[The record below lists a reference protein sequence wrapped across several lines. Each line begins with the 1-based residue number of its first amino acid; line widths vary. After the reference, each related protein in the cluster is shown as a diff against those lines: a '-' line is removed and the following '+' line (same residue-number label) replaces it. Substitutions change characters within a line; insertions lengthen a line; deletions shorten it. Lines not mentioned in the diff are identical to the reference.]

1 MVRAGAEPWRALP
14 PAELAREYSPSSM
27 VASIDAELGVY
38 AAASA
43 AARARHPHTEHA
55 YGPGASQRLDLFHPG
70 RVSLPGPV
78 PVLVFVHGGYWQ
90 AESKERAC
98 GAAPDVLA
106 AGAAYVAVE
115 YTLAPAASL
124 AQIVAECRAAL
135 AWLVAHAAELG
146 IDPARIHLAGS
157 SAGAHLA
164 ALLALGGDA
173 GPGAT
178 IRSATLLS
186 GVYDLR
192 PLVATYVN
200 EPLGLDEPTA
210 WELSP
215 LARVRASDVALVV
228 TCAEYET
235 AEFKRQSR
243 EFAAAWEARGNRVDV
258 VPDVPGRNHFDLP
271 LDLADPATGLG
282 RAVRGLLDG

>member
-1 MVRAGAEPWRALP
+1 MTPGDGAWRALSP
-14 PAELAREYSPSSM
+14 EDLAREYSPSSM
-27 VASIDAELGVY
+27 VDSMDAELDVY
-38 AAASA
+38 AAAST
-43 AARARHPHTEHA
+43 AARSRHPHAEHA
-55 YGPGASQRLDLFHPG
+55 YGPGARQRLDVFHPG
-70 RVSLPGPV
+70 GDSLPGPV

-115 YTLAPAASL
+115 YTLAPVASV
-124 AQIVAECRAAL
+124 AEIVAECGAAL
-135 AWLVAHAAELG
+135 GWLVAHAAELG

-164 ALLALGGDA
+164 ALLTLGDDAL
-173 GPGAT
+173 PGAT

-192 PLVATYVN
+192 PLVPTYVN
-200 EPLGLDEPTA
+200 DPLGLDEPTA
-210 WELSP
+210 WHLSP
-215 LARVRASDVALVV
+215 LSRIRASDAALVV
-228 TCAEYET
+228 SWAECET
-235 AEFKRQSR
+235 AEFRRQSR
-243 EFAAAWEARGNRVDV
+243 ALTTAWRALGNRVDV

-271 LDLADPATGLG
+271 LDLADPATALG
-282 RAVRGLLDG
+282 RAVRRLLHG

>member
-1 MVRAGAEPWRALP
+1 MTPTDEAWRALS
-14 PAELAREYSPSSM
+14 PADLAREYSPSSM
-27 VASIDAELGVY
+27 VASIDAELDVY
-38 AAASA
+38 AAASD
-43 AARARHPHTEHA
+43 AARSRHPHTEHA
-55 YGPGASQRLDLFHPG
+55 YGPGARQRLDLFHPG
-70 RVSLPGPV
+70 GITPV

-135 AWLVAHAAELG
+135 SWLIGHAAELG

-164 ALLALGGDA
+164 ALLALDDPA
-173 GPGAT
+173 ALGPGAE
-178 IRSATLLS
+178 IRTASLLS

-192 PLVATYVN
+192 PLVGTYVN
-200 EPLGLDEPTA
+200 DPLGLDEPTA

-215 LARVRASDVALVV
+215 LSRVHASDVALVV
-228 TCAEYET
+228 TWAEHET

-243 EFAAAWEARGNRVDV
+243 AFAAAWQAFGNRVDV
-258 VPDVPGRNHFDLP
+258 IPDAPRCNHFDLP
-271 LDLADPATGLG
+271 LDLAAPATALG
-282 RAVRGLLDG
+282 RTVRGLLHG